1 MLCIFVC
8 FLFWFLFSFHL
19 HFILAITKDVNTKKS
34 YNTQDLLQQSKFNC
48 SIPLLSKRKNK
59 VMCKAS
65 YICVHSLTCACW
77 SIFKCPVTLIIN
89 PVPLLVCKEIDSY
102 PSYSHNMTC
111 YTWMPIVV
119 CVCSSVESDSV
130 FPNYWCEC
138 CQQPHWL
145 KFWRGLFFWMK
156 WEEGE
161 GDLIRT

>member
-1 MLCIFVC
+1 MYFCMFSVLIFI
-8 FLFWFLFSFHL
+8 FISFAFYFGHNQGC
-19 HFILAITKDVNTKKS
+19 KYKKKS

-59 VMCKAS
+59 VMCNAS

-102 PSYSHNMTC
+102 PSYPHNMTC

-119 CVCSSVESDSV
+119 CVCSSMESV

-145 KFWRGLFFWMK
+145 KFRRGLFFWVK